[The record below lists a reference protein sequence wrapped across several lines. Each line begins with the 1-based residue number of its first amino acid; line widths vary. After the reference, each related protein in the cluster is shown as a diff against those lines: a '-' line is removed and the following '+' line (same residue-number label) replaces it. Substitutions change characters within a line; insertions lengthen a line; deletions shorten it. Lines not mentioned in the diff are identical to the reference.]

1 MVGTHPSH
9 HGSPLALAVDIGGTK
24 VAAALVDDHGFL
36 VPGSTARAATGGVG
50 NAAGLTHNIVG
61 VVADVLRTA
70 PRGARI
76 VGVGIGSAGPVDLA
90 RGAVSPKNLAA
101 LDRFPVVDVVA
112 AAVRAEQGDDS
123 GDVPVVLRLDGTC
136 IALAER
142 WRGANRG
149 ARHSMAIVVSTGVG
163 GGIILDG
170 AMVSGASGNA
180 GHIGQLRLRPADAG
194 GPSDSGTLEGIA
206 AGPRTVAWAQSRGW
220 LGQTGEQLAASYAD
234 GDPVAR
240 AAVRRSAEAVGLAIS
255 NVTTLLDL
263 EAVAIGGGFANV
275 APDYV
280 DLVRAAAEE
289 SALFPYASAVTIRP
303 TGLAGDGPLIG
314 AAALVH
320 RASDLALRGP
330 VEPEPAQCELADGV
344 GQERDDVGVHAG
356 VESLAVEA

>member
-50 NAAGLTHNIVG
+50 NAAGLTRNIVG

-90 RGAVSPKNLAA
+90 RGTVSPKNLPA
-101 LDRFPVVDVVA
+101 LDRFPVVDVIT
-112 AAVRAEQGDDS
+112 AAVRAERHTEALDM
-123 GDVPVVLRLDGTC
+123 PVILRLDGTC

-320 RASDLALRGP
+320 RASDLALRGT